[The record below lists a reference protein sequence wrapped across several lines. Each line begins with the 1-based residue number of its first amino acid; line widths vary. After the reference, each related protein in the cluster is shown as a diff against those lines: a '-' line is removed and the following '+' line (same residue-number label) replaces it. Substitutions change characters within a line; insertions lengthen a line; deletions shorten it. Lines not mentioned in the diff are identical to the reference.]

1 MSQEP
6 RVFTIPPR
14 APFLPTLIESGFD
27 GRILD
32 GFPGAAGAS
41 ALSEATIFLPTRRA
55 ARAFAALLAQHV
67 GGRAQLLPRI
77 VPLGEA
83 DEAAG
88 FEDAALLPPPIAPLE
103 RRLILTRLIQK
114 WSAEVD
120 RSLLRLSPG
129 VPFMVPATPADAVG
143 LAGDLERLMDALATE
158 DLPWDDIAAAVE
170 TDYSRYFEITLR
182 FLRIAAD
189 AWPRILAE
197 RGASDP
203 ARRQS
208 ALIRAEAGRLAR
220 ERPATPIVA
229 AGSTGS
235 LPATAALLA
244 ALARRPSG
252 AVVLPG
258 LAQSLDEPSW
268 NAIGCAAEGHEAIDP
283 VHGHPQAMLRQLL
296 TGHLRCTRGQ
306 IQALGP
312 VDEAGAA
319 RTRLLSEA
327 LRPADTTDR
336 WAAMPPDAR
345 GKLAETG
352 CLGLKL
358 IEAHDERE
366 EALAVAIALRET
378 LETPGRTAALVTPDR
393 SLAARVTAELARWGV
408 TVEDSAGLSLA
419 DSAAGRLARLAAD
432 AAALDF
438 QPTRVLALLA
448 HPDVRLRWPR
458 ETVERAARAP
468 EIGVLRGP
476 PPARGLN
483 GLRAALQERRG
494 VLERHPPRPQRRLT
508 ADDWDLAAA
517 LLDRLL
523 AAFDGFAIDRRGE
536 GDLDLVALAARHRA
550 AVEALCAVEGDPEE
564 AGDGSAEALAAFFD
578 DLALSQTGDL
588 IGRFVDYPAF
598 FKALAG
604 ERTLILS
611 PRATHRRIKILG
623 LLEARLLH
631 VDRVVLGALDEGV
644 WPPRTQ
650 TDAFLNR
657 PMRAR
662 VGLSPPERRIGQTA
676 HDFVQALGVRD
687 AIVTRAQKRDGAPT
701 VPSRFLQ
708 RLKAFAGEPV
718 WTDVVA
724 QGGRYLALARALE
737 APKPAPP
744 LKRPAPKPDP
754 ALFPRVLSVTEIE
767 TLVRDPYVI
776 FARHVLK
783 LDPLDP
789 IAAPPNVAE
798 RGVII
803 HDVLGSFAAD
813 HPTALPPHALED
825 LLARG
830 QNAFGPIED
839 AYPELYAAWWPRF
852 ERLAADFVVWEE
864 ARRRDLTM
872 IHPECSGALRFP
884 LPDGTTFTLRAR
896 ADRIEARRD
905 GRFAILD
912 FKTGAPPS
920 VKEVFAGFAPQLTL
934 EAAMLMRGGFMGLPK
949 ASEPP
954 DLLYVHASGGRKP
967 LNADPMRPPRGN
979 PRSVADVIAEHRIKL
994 ERLVARYVSGDI
1006 GYVSRPYPKFARK
1019 SGEYDHLARIKEWSL
1034 VSAGEDGSG

>member
-1 MSQEP
+1 M
-6 RVFTIPPR
+6 R
-14 APFLPTLIESGFD
+14 
-27 GRILD
+27 
-32 GFPGAAGAS
+32 
-41 ALSEATIFLPTRRA
+41 
-55 ARAFAALLAQHV
+55 
-67 GGRAQLLPRI
+67 
-77 VPLGEA
+77 
-83 DEAAG
+83 
-88 FEDAALLPPPIAPLE
+88 
-103 RRLILTRLIQK
+103 
-114 WSAEVD
+114 
-120 RSLLRLSPG
+120 
-129 VPFMVPATPADAVG
+129 
-143 LAGDLERLMDALATE
+143 
-158 DLPWDDIAAAVE
+158 
-170 TDYSRYFEITLR
+170 
-182 FLRIAAD
+182 
-189 AWPRILAE
+189 
-197 RGASDP
+197 
-203 ARRQS
+203 
-208 ALIRAEAGRLAR
+208 
-220 ERPATPIVA
+220 
-229 AGSTGS
+229 
-235 LPATAALLA
+235 
-244 ALARRPSG
+244 
-252 AVVLPG
+252 
-258 LAQSLDEPSW
+258 
-268 NAIGCAAEGHEAIDP
+268 
-283 VHGHPQAMLRQLL
+283 
-296 TGHLRCTRGQ
+296 
-306 IQALGP
+306 
-312 VDEAGAA
+312 
-319 RTRLLSEA
+319 
-327 LRPADTTDR
+327 
-336 WAAMPPDAR
+336 
-345 GKLAETG
+345 
-352 CLGLKL
+352 
-358 IEAHDERE
+358 
-366 EALAVAIALRET
+366 
-378 LETPGRTAALVTPDR
+378 
-393 SLAARVTAELARWGV
+393 
-408 TVEDSAGLSLA
+408 
-419 DSAAGRLARLAAD
+419 
-432 AAALDF
+432 
-438 QPTRVLALLA
+438 
-448 HPDVRLRWPR
+448 
-458 ETVERAARAP
+458 
-468 EIGVLRGP
+468 
-476 PPARGLN
+476 
-483 GLRAALQERRG
+483 RRG
-494 VLERHPPRPQRRLT
+494 R
-508 ADDWDLAAA
+508 
-517 LLDRLL
+517 
-523 AAFDGFAIDRRGE
+523 
-536 GDLDLVALAARHRA
+536 
-550 AVEALCAVEGDPEE
+550 GDPEE

-803 HDVLGSFAAD
+803 HDVLGGFAAD

-1019 SGEYDHLARIKEWSL
+1019 SGEYDHLARVKEWSL